1 MITRRQYVVALML
14 IIVGTTLLAHGGY
27 LLYWRDDAVRDRVY
41 ADLLQAIST
50 DQMADALGLARDFA
64 ATDPANDP
72 RLAQVRQF
80 AHEAAAR
87 EAVRLAKQ
95 GDVDAA
101 ERLLADPA
109 LDDDQL
115 FALRPDAR

>member
-1 MITRRQYVVALML
+1 VITRRQYVVALML
-14 IIVGTTLLAHGGY
+14 IIAGTTLLAHGGY
-27 LLYWRDDAVRDRVY
+27 WLYWRDEAVRDRIYV
-41 ADLLQAIST
+41 DLLEAIST
-50 DQMADALGLARDFA
+50 DHMADVLGLARDFA
-64 ATDPANDP
+64 ATNPANDP

-87 EAVRLAKQ
+87 EAVRLARQ

-115 FALRPDAR
+115 SAVRPDA